1 MIDYAEAAV
10 VDLDDIWSYTAIT
23 QGSPAQAE
31 RLMDNLRT
39 AIELLAEQPRMG
51 REHNDWKQGLRMFTV
66 RRYLILY
73 REIEGGVLIERVLN
87 AYRNIEGLLRE
98 PRAE

>member
-1 MIDYAEAAV
+1 
-10 VDLDDIWSYTAIT
+10 
-23 QGSPAQAE
+23 
-31 RLMDNLRT
+31 
-39 AIELLAEQPRMG
+39 MG
-51 REHNDWKQGLRMFTV
+51 RERNDWKQGLRMFTV